1 MEKITNSLQENEALL
16 SRLLRIEEN
25 FDIVKRQTMVAD
37 RGACLFFVDGFVKD
51 EIMEK
56 LMDFFYS
63 IAPSDLPQDSEGL
76 FQGFIP
82 YIEVELAEQ
91 AQEIAEGILS
101 GMMCLLIDGYT
112 KCFLIDCRTYPVRS
126 VEEPEKDKALRGSRD
141 GFVETVIFNTALI
154 RRRIR
159 SPWFSTRRMT
169 VGETSR
175 TDVVLCYMEDRVDKK
190 FLRKIQDQIAKI
202 RVDALTMNQESLAEC
217 LHPRRWWNPFP
228 KFRYTERPDTA
239 AASILEG
246 KLVILVDNSP
256 SAMILP
262 AALLDVL
269 DEADDYY
276 FPPVTGTYLRL
287 SRFLIALLTLFL
299 TPVWLLLMEHSQW
312 VPSELSFILL
322 EEAPNVPIIWQ
333 LLLLELAIDGLRLA
347 SINTPTMLNT
357 PLSVIAGIVVG
368 EFAVKSGWFNSETM
382 LYMAFVAISN
392 YTQAS
397 LELGYALKFMRLM
410 LLVFT
415 ATAGLPGFLA
425 GSGLILL
432 FLLCNKTLS
441 GESYLSPIVPLKFGK
456 LMQRLFRKRIP
467 CKRE

>member
-16 SRLLRIEEN
+16 SQLLRIEEN

-37 RGACLFFVDGFVKD
+37 RAACLFFVDGFVKD

-63 IAPSDLPQDSEGL
+63 IVPSDLPQDSQGL

-82 YIEVELAEQ
+82 YIEVELAQ
-91 AQEIAEGILS
+91 KTQEIAEGILS
-101 GMMCLLIDGYT
+101 GMMCLVIDGYT

-159 SPWFSTRRMT
+159 SPWFSTRQMT
-169 VGETSR
+169 VGEASK

-190 FLRKIQDQIAKI
+190 FLKKIQDQIAGI

-217 LHPRRWWNPFP
+217 LHPKRWWNPFP

-246 KLVILVDNSP
+246 KIVILVDNSP

-262 AALLDVL
+262 AALLDIL

-299 TPVWLLLMEHSQW
+299 TPVWLLLLEHPQW
-312 VPSELSFILL
+312 VPSGLSFILL

-368 EFAVKSGWFNSETM
+368 EFAVKSGWFHSETM
-382 LYMAFVAISN
+382 LYMAFVAIAN

-410 LLVFT
+410 LLIFT
-415 ATAGLPGFLA
+415 AAVGLPGFLA
-425 GSGLILL
+425 GTGLIFL

-441 GESYLSPIVPLKFGK
+441 GESYLYPIIPFDFGK

-467 CKRE
+467 CKKE